1 MGVSTSSLNILSS
14 PHRCFPII
22 LPQAPQVDLECYML
36 LHFLLPTYLMNI
48 ALPSEDPSV
57 AIRRKQ
63 LELIHTR
70 MGMTDG
76 FNLTAYICISP
87 STQTMSYQSFIHTT
101 LTLTNVRPRL
111 QIDGI
116 GVKLEI

>member
-1 MGVSTSSLNILSS
+1 
-14 PHRCFPII
+14 
-22 LPQAPQVDLECYML
+22 ML
-36 LHFLLPTYLMNI
+36 LHFLLPTFLMNI

-101 LTLTNVRPRL
+101 LTFTNVRPRL